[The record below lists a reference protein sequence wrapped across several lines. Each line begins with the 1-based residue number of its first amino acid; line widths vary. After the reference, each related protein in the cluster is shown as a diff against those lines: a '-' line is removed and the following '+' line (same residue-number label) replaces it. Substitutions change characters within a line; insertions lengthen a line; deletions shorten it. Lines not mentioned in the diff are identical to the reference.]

1 MIATLSGTIQ
11 KVGKDHLIV
20 SVGGVGLRVFV
31 TQGVLENPGGVGRTI
46 FLHTHLI
53 VRETKLT
60 LYGFETED
68 DERLFLLLLGV
79 SGVGPKLAL
88 KVLSTLNPEL
98 LRSAVVQEEAVILQR
113 VPGIGKKSAERIMF
127 ALKGKLDY
135 GDANAVGL
143 VSDVDS
149 DVIEVL
155 TTLGFSIV
163 EAQSAVQK
171 VPRAVTDV
179 NERVAQ
185 ALQHLDQG

>member
-53 VRETKLT
+53 VRETELT